1 MLKMKPKYRVI
12 IIDDESLARQLV
24 RKYLEEFSEIEVIA
38 ECENGFEGIK
48 VIQEKKPDFI
58 FLDIQMPK
66 LSGFE
71 MLELLENPPDIIFTT
86 AYDQYAIKAFELN
99 AVDYLLK
106 PFSFERFKS
115 AVTKILEKM
124 ENEKHRDVSYNVLL
138 STKNTDEKLDKILIK
153 DGSKIHVIPLEE
165 VEIIEAQDDYVYV
178 RTNASKYLKQK
189 TMKYFEEH
197 LDQTDFVRIH
207 RSFIVASKTIKQI
220 DLLEKESYQV
230 TLHNGKKLPVSK
242 TGYQK
247 LKELFK

>member
-1 MLKMKPKYRVI
+1 MKPKYRVI
-12 IIDDESLARQLV
+12 LIDDEILARQLV
-24 RKYLEEFSEIEVIA
+24 RKYLEEFSEIEVTA

-71 MLELLENPPDIIFTT
+71 MLELLENPPEIIFTT

-106 PFSFERFKS
+106 PFSFERFKT
-115 AVTKILEKM
+115 AVTKILEKLA
-124 ENEKHRDVSYNVLL
+124 NDKHREISYSVLL
-138 STKNTDEKLDKILIK
+138 STKNREEKLDKILIK
-153 DGSKIHVIPLEE
+153 DGSKIHVISLEE
-165 VEIIEAQDDYVYV
+165 VEIIEAQDDYVFV
-178 RTNASKYLKQK
+178 HTKTSKYLKQK

-197 LDQTDFVRIH
+197 LDQTNFVRIH
-207 RSFIVASKTIKQI
+207 RSFIIASKTIKQI
-220 DLLEKESYQV
+220 ELLEKESYRV
-230 TLHNGKKLPVSK
+230 TLYNGNKLPVSK

-247 LKELFK
+247 LKELFN

>member
-1 MLKMKPKYRVI
+1 MKPKYRVI
-12 IIDDESLARQLV
+12 LIDDESLARQLV

-71 MLELLENPPDIIFTT
+71 MLELLENPPEIIFTT

-106 PFSFERFKS
+106 PFSIERFRS
-115 AVTKILEKM
+115 AVTKTLEKIA
-124 ENEKHRDVSYNVLL
+124 NEKQRDISYNLLL

-165 VEIIEAQDDYVYV
+165 VEIIEAQDDYVYIY
-178 RTNASKYLKQK
+178 TNASKYLKQK

-197 LDQTDFVRIH
+197 LDQTNFVRIH
-207 RSFIVASKTIKQI
+207 RSFIVASKIIKQI
-220 DLLEKESYQV
+220 DLLEKESYRV

>member
-1 MLKMKPKYRVI
+1 MKPNYRVI

-48 VIQEKKPDFI
+48 NIQEQKPDFI

-66 LSGFE
+66 LNGFE
-71 MLELLENPPDIIFTT
+71 MLELLDNPPEIIFAT
-86 AYDQYAIKAFELN
+86 AFDQYAIKAFDMN

-106 PFSFERFKS
+106 PFSLERFKN
-115 AVTKILEKM
+115 AVKKILEKIS
-124 ENEKHRDVSYNVLL
+124 NEKHQPISYQTLI
-138 STKNTDEKLDKILIK
+138 SSKKSDEKLDKILIK
-153 DGSKIHVIPLEE
+153 DGSKIHVVPIED
-165 VEIIEAQDDYVYV
+165 VEFIEAQDDYVYV
-178 RTNASKYLKQK
+178 HTINGKYLKQT

-197 LDQTDFVRIH
+197 LDQTDFIRIH
-207 RSFIVASKTIKQI
+207 RTYIAASKSIKQI
-220 DLLEKESYQV
+220 ELLEKESYQV
-230 TLHNGKKLPVSK
+230 TLLTGKKLPVSK